1 MVAFYRHLR
10 GKTESEQV
18 EEAEA
23 RSDKSRQCC
32 FNTSLPARNPGHTEA
47 EMWREFKKYIIYISV
62 GR

>member
-23 RSDKSRQCC
+23 RSDKSRQHRLD
-32 FNTSLPARNPGHTEA
+32 FNTQASSKKPGA
-47 EMWREFKKYIIYISV
+47 Q
-62 GR
+62 